1 MALVANRIIT
11 NETGIDGHRIRTGRM
26 NDKEW
31 DVLNRT
37 IENIATYPIFLTDKN
52 NWEIEYRQT
61 HKDCLRHFAYF
72 AMFFLICH

>member
-1 MALVANRIIT
+1 
-11 NETGIDGHRIRTGRM
+11 M

-52 NWEIEYRQT
+52 NWEIEVFCDKVKT
-61 HKDCLRHFAYF
+61 T
-72 AMFFLICH
+72 